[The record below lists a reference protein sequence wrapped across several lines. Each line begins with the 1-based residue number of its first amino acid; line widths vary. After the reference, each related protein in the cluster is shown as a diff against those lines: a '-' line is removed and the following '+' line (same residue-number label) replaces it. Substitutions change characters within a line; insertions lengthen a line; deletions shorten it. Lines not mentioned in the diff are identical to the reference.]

1 MRHHTWRDRLL
12 TLMLWLTLGNGL
24 ARAALDPITNFAE
37 STLAT
42 GLTAGATSFNV
53 AAGTGAKFPSSY
65 TYPLV
70 IYNCTD
76 YGRASQDPNVEIVT
90 VTNRATDTFTVT
102 RGQESTTAV
111 AHNTAG
117 KVYCVELNLTK
128 GMWDRIASTISAAAG
143 GVNGLFDCIAYASC
157 AAAMSDITTI
167 APPRAT
173 LRISQY
179 ETIGSNL
186 SIPAYV
192 SVEITGSGIFGI
204 PDGVTLTLDNP
215 GQLLAPPN
223 KKIFNFES
231 SGTGLVKFTNA
242 GTVPITWCGAVA
254 GDATDDSVAAQKCL
268 ASLPSTLGTESSV
281 LEIPPGAY
289 VWNSELNTGV
299 NNLLIRMT
307 GATLDLAGMTGT
319 GHSGV
324 HGSGNVLAA
333 IRLTGSRQRVVGGK
347 ITGPNLVQTTV
358 RTAGVLLDGAA
369 TARVSSV
376 QMTGLY
382 ACVWAGNNTT
392 VLTLANVEAN
402 GCGYGY
408 YLGYASSPT
417 NPQVTNVSI
426 LNGHAHGA
434 TIGSGVLAES
444 FVFDLSVIGGSYYS
458 NAGSGIEVEAG
469 GERLQILGVT
479 AYSNTV
485 NGIRLRY
492 HTTLSGTTA
501 GKWGLAR
508 RLVVANNILRNNSG
522 DNLSAQLDDYS
533 VFSATGGLE
542 ELMLSGNYS
551 EGSGAA
557 GFVIGC
563 VRCQVKGN
571 TARVNTGYGF
581 IFRSLQ
587 DADVS
592 GNQSWDN
599 GTTGANG
606 RNYQFTTAAT
616 TGSTPPNSTRVSF
629 IGNHG
634 GDTRSGGSRTVNFT
648 FDTTKLDNSLVS
660 GNTGTNANTA
670 DWIGVNGLTAV
681 AFLQNTGT
689 VNSGEVLGAP
699 IYKHLIGSKTYDPP
713 STANNG
719 QWNTTVTVTGAA
731 LGDAALCGF
740 STAMPI
746 SWLFR
751 GHVTAAD
758 TVTCSADNYTGATVD
773 LASGTL
779 IAEVWKH

>member
-1 MRHHTWRDRLL
+1 MRHHIWRDRLL
-12 TLMLWLTLGNGL
+12 TLLLWLTLGNGL
-24 ARAALDPITNFAE
+24 ALAALDPITNFAE
-37 STLAT
+37 STLSAGIT
-42 GLTAGATSFNV
+42 SGATSFNV
-53 AAGTGAKFPSSY
+53 SAGTGAKFPSSY

-90 VTNRATDTFTVT
+90 VTNRATDTFTIT
-102 RGQESTTAV
+102 RGQEGTTAV

-117 KVYCVELNLTK
+117 KTYCVELNLTK
-128 GMWDRIASTISAAAG
+128 GMWDRIASTIAATAG
-143 GVNGLFDCIAYASC
+143 GINGVYECLSYASC
-157 AAAMSDITTI
+157 NAAVTAATGVGVRARIRASDF
-167 APPRAT
+167 
-173 LRISQY
+173 Q
-179 ETIGSNL
+179 TIGSNL
-186 SIPAYV
+186 SIPAYLT
-192 SVEITGSGIFGI
+192 VEITGSGILEI

-215 GQLLAPPN
+215 GQLVVPLGKPAF
-223 KKIFNFES
+223 IFTG
-231 SGTGLVKFTNA
+231 SGTGLLKFTNP

-254 GDATDDSVAAQKCL
+254 GDASDDSDAAKKCL
-268 ASLPSTLGTESSV
+268 ASVPSTLGTESSV

-289 VWNSELNTGV
+289 VWNSELDTAV
-299 NNLLIRMT
+299 NNLLIRMV
-307 GATLDLAGMTGT
+307 GATLDMAGMTGT

-324 HGSGNVLAA
+324 HLSGNVLGA
-333 IRLTGSRQRVVGGK
+333 IRLTGTRQRVVGGK
-347 ITGPNLVQTTV
+347 ITGPNLVQTTI
-358 RTAGVLLDGAA
+358 RTVGVLIDGGSH
-369 TARVSSV
+369 ARVSSI

-382 ACVWAGNNTT
+382 AGVWAGNNATL
-392 VLTLANVEAN
+392 LTLANVEAN
-402 GCGYGY
+402 GCAYGY
-408 YLGYASSPT
+408 YLGYASNPS
-417 NPQVTNVSI
+417 NPQIMNVTI
-426 LNGHAHGA
+426 INGHAHGS
-434 TIGSGVLAES
+434 TVGSGLLAES
-444 FVFDLSVIGGSYYS
+444 FVFDLNVMGGSYYS

-469 GERLQILGVT
+469 GERMQIIGVT

-492 HTTLSGTTA
+492 HSTLSGTTA

-508 RLVVANNILRNNSG
+508 RIRVSDNILRNNTA
-522 DNLSAQLDDYS
+522 DNLSAQLDDYA
-533 VFSATGGLE
+533 VFSSSGGIE
-542 ELMLSGNYS
+542 DLSLTGNYS

-557 GFVIGC
+557 GFVVGC
-563 VRCQVKGN
+563 VRCQVQGN
-571 TARVNTGYGF
+571 TARANTGYGF

-587 DADVS
+587 DAAVS
-592 GNQSWDN
+592 DNQSWDN
-599 GTTGANG
+599 GTVGANG
-606 RNYQFTTAAT
+606 RGFQFTTAAT
-616 TGSTPPNSTRVSF
+616 TGSTPPNSTRVSL

-648 FDTTKLDNSLVS
+648 FDVTKLDNSLVS

-699 IYKHLIGSKTYDPP
+699 IYKHLVGAKTYDPP

-731 LGDAALCGF
+731 VGDAALCGF